1 MTCPSCGA
9 ATHILE
15 TRSAEA
21 GAAIRRRREC
31 KQCGRRFTS
40 FERRE
45 REPGWVL
52 KRGGARQRFNADKLR
67 GALARA
73 THKREEHVSPA
84 DLDAIVSRIEVE
96 IEASGGELSSER
108 VRELCLEGLSEV
120 DAGAYLQFAGV
131 ELSDLDSVRAE
142 LTRLDARKD
151 RDFSPLA
158 SVSSVRGEEEAKRPT
173 TGERTRGA
181 KR

>member
-1 MTCPSCGA
+1 MTCPSCGRP
-9 ATHILE
+9 THILE
-15 TRSAEA
+15 TRSAEG
-21 GAAIRRRREC
+21 GAAVRRRREC
-31 KQCGRRFTS
+31 KDCGRRFTS

-52 KRGGARQRFNADKLR
+52 KRDGGRQRYNAEKLR

-96 IEASGGELSSER
+96 IEAAGGELASER
-108 VRELCLEGLSEV
+108 VRELCLDGLSRV

-131 ELSDLDSVRAE
+131 ELSDLESVRAE
-142 LTRLDARKD
+142 LSRLDARKD

-158 SVSSVRGEEEAKRPT
+158 SVGSVRVEEEAGRPT
-173 TGERTRGA
+173 NKTRARGA